1 MRIVRWIALLGFAL
15 AGLPSPTPA
24 SAASY
29 APAERTVLVKDI
41 NPGAASSGSNTIVNV
56 RGTLFFA
63 ANDGDHFR
71 QLWKSDGTPA
81 GTIPVRPG
89 AVTHVD
95 GRPGASAAVGDRLFF
110 VAFHT
115 STPVLWKSDGSASH
129 TRPIR
134 SFSTVPDQLT
144 DLRGTLLFTV
154 GDELWRSD
162 GTAAGTSIVRTF
174 PPDSAPGELTSVH
187 GTLFFRASTADG
199 DFELWES
206 DGTSAGTEVVRNLNL
221 RRSSY
226 PNELTAVGRTLFFVA
241 SRGTTGTELY
251 ESDGTKAGTR
261 IVDDIVPG
269 PNGSFPTHLVG
280 SGGRLFFTACP
291 SSPTPQHIDCTML
304 WTSDGTADGTVPLP
318 AEARDAADVDGT
330 LFFLGGDSS
339 DGLWRSD
346 GTAGGTAEVRQ
357 LNGGYGITG
366 VADLAFL
373 SARAQTMGTELWR
386 SDGTKGGT
394 RLVDDI
400 NPGQPSSYPGDLT
413 AARGS
418 AFFWAND
425 GVHGVELWKS
435 VPS

>member
-95 GRPGASAAVGDRLFF
+95 GRPGASAAVGGRLFF

-226 PNELTAVGRTLFFVA
+226 PNELTAVGRTLFF
-241 SRGTTGTELY
+241 
-251 ESDGTKAGTR
+251 
-261 IVDDIVPG
+261 
-269 PNGSFPTHLVG
+269 
-280 SGGRLFFTACP
+280 
-291 SSPTPQHIDCTML
+291 
-304 WTSDGTADGTVPLP
+304 
-318 AEARDAADVDGT
+318 
-330 LFFLGGDSS
+330 LGGDSS

-400 NPGQPSSYPGDLT
+400 NPGQPSSYPGD
-413 AARGS
+413 
-418 AFFWAND
+418 
-425 GVHGVELWKS
+425 
-435 VPS
+435 